1 MKRESFR
8 AKGYLVRYV
17 WRDKLNLLD
26 ILQLVISMSG
36 ICMNIKVSNIDT
48 NEYQIE
54 CYDMFNNLTF
64 EMIIVVHNPYLKSF
78 LIKLI
83 TAIQDYQKSQK
94 K

>member
-1 MKRESFR
+1 
-8 AKGYLVRYV
+8 V

-26 ILQLVISMSG
+26 IFQLVVSMSG
-36 ICMNIKVSNIDT
+36 ICTDIKVSNIDA

-54 CYDMFNNLTF
+54 CYDMFKQLTF
-64 EMIIVVHNPYLKSF
+64 TMIIVVHNLYLKSF